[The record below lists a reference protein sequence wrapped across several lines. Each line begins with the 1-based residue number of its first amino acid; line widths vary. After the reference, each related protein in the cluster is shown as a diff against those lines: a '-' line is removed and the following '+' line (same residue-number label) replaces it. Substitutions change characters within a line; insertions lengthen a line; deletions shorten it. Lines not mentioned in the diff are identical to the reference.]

1 MYKSEERLVKYLNT
15 AVQFSAD
22 FQKKNTWMFGASC
35 NAQEVSYGSV
45 AGEVN

>member
-1 MYKSEERLVKYLNT
+1 MYKSEERLWKYLNT

-22 FQKKNTWMFGASC
+22 FKKNTWMFGASC
-35 NAQEVSYGSV
+35 NAEEVSYGSL